1 MNNPQSR
8 ETSHFV
14 QREML
19 MEPRRL
25 RSAGMQRPI
34 MLPDVN
40 HRGGPRVQ
48 EQTFGTQTSQ
58 REAIAILQNTN
69 VITEQEAREITGKI
83 NPKKPINMYTM
94 GITASEAR
102 ALRSPQRSPAQ
113 SNGPSQ
119 QQKRTVPT
127 IHPTTT
133 EIRTL
138 TENQVRVGN
147 KRCARRRRKSRPR
160 T

>member
-1 MNNPQSR
+1 MS
-8 ETSHFV
+8 
-14 QREML
+14 
-19 MEPRRL
+19 
-25 RSAGMQRPI
+25 
-34 MLPDVN
+34 
-40 HRGGPRVQ
+40 
-48 EQTFGTQTSQ
+48 GTQTSQ

-69 VITEQEAREITGKI
+69 AITEQEAREITGKI

-138 TENQVRVGN
+138 TQTENQVRVGN
-147 KRCARRRRKSRPR
+147 KKWA
-160 T
+160 